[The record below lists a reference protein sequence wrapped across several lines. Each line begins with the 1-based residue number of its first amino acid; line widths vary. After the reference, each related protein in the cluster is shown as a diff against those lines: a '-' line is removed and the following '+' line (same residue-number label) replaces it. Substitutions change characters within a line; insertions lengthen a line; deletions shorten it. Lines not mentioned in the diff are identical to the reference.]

1 MKITAEQLQKLIN
14 EAVDKLISK
23 GHLKESPAFERLKEK
38 VKSDIKNLLMQIDYS
53 PPYKM
58 DNLVRVDDLISD
70 AVNEMSS
77 EGPTTDFSSNNR
89 SLVRGDIPTTSRQQE
104 DEEGYRNLRE
114 AAENG
119 AEMTS
124 AKDMTAFMKSFDDMI
139 EKSIED
145 ARKLADEGE
154 DLLKANLLKS
164 AEAEVRNEIVKYR
177 VGMLRTMA
185 NNMAT
190 VFERV
195 KRFEP

>member
-1 MKITAEQLQKLIN
+1 MKITAEQLQALIN
-14 EAVDKLISK
+14 ETLEK
-23 GHLKESPAFERLKEK
+23 HLA
-38 VKSDIKNLLMQIDYS
+38 NQIQ
-53 PPYKM
+53 
-58 DNLVRVDDLISD
+58 L
-70 AVNEMSS
+70 
-77 EGPTTDFSSNNR
+77 
-89 SLVRGDIPTTSRQQE
+89 Q
-104 DEEGYRNLRE
+104 E

-119 AEMTS
+119 TEMTS
-124 AKDMTAFMKSFDDMI
+124 AKDMTDFMRSFDKLI

-154 DLLKANLLKS
+154 ALLKANLLKN